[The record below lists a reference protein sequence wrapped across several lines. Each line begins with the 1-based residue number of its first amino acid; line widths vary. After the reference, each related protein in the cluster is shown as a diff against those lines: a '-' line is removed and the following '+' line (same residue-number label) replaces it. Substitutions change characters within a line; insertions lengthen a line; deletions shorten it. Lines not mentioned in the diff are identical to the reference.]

1 MSPLQVAAR
10 FAAFVWYSNH
20 RKAPERILHEEA
32 RQFAEK
38 SWDAFLPIADEGFG
52 SLLLRVAEIPA
63 TRQRR
68 VPRAN
73 HRSKRRRLAAAG

>member
-10 FAAFVWYSNH
+10 FAAFVWYSSH
-20 RKAPERILHEEA
+20 RKAPERVIREEA
-32 RQFAEK
+32 KQFAEQ
-38 SWDAFLPIADEGFG
+38 SWDAFLPIAQKGLG
-52 SLLLRVAEIPA
+52 RLLLRVAEVPA

-73 HRSKRRRLAAAG
+73 HRFKRRKMAAAG